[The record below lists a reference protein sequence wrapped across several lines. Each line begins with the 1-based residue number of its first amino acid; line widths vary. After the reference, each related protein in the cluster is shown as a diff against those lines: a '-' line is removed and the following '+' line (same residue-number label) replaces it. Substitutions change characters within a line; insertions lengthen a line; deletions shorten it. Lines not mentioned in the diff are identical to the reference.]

1 MIPRLRGWGCGLA
14 LVLVAGCDS
23 MPPSLSSSFS
33 TPTHLVTYGAQ
44 GTEIQS
50 ERLVGQFLGKDVWPL
65 PYGGP
70 NIASP
75 LERMRAR
82 FPELRAEL
90 DRGTLG
96 VTDDGEIAVHSTDAE
111 TSDAVQNE
119 TTAALFALARAENRD
134 RQLFYIGLS
143 IAVGH
148 GSEDLYSWLGFVKAT
163 FGAEWQK
170 QAPSGWWL
178 RDEKGLWRRQP

>member
-1 MIPRLRGWGCGLA
+1 MNRGRWSGWGSVLA
-14 LVLVAGCDS
+14 LALVAGCDS
-23 MPPSLSSSFS
+23 MPPSLA

-70 NIASP
+70 NIAPP

-96 VTDDGEIAVHSTDAE
+96 VTDDGEIAVHPIDAD
-111 TSDAVQNE
+111 TSATVPNE
-119 TTAALFALARAENRD
+119 TNATLFALARAENRD

-178 RDEKGLWRRQP
+178 RDEKGQWRRQP